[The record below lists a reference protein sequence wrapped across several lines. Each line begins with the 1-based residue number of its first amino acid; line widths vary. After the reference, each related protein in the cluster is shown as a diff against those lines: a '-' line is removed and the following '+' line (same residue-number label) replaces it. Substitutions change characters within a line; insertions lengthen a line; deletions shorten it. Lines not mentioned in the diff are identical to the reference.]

1 MRTGE
6 VFALTWDDIDFKNNV
21 INIDK
26 NVFAIDK
33 SKNGRWY
40 IGTTKTRGSTRKIY
54 MCNTLKEILIN
65 FKKYQTSCKKKYKSD
80 YKRYYFESVKNNLGI
95 VRYFKI
101 IELKNKSKNK
111 KEVNLIFRKDNGFYS
126 GKDIIKYPFKIIH
139 NELGIKCRF
148 YDLRGSFA
156 TVSLR
161 NGCEIKDIAGVLG
174 HKRIETTENYYV
186 TSTDND
192 KMNVSKSFENSLKNL
207 NIII

>member
-40 IGTTKTRGSTRKIY
+40 IGTTKTKGSTRKIY

-80 YKRYYFESVKNNLGI
+80 YKRYYL
-95 VRYFKI
+95 YFKI
-101 IELKNKSKNK
+101 LHQGNL
-111 KEVNLIFRKDNGFYS
+111 VLLTLIFAYK
-126 GKDIIKYPFKIIH
+126 
-139 NELGIKCRF
+139 
-148 YDLRGSFA
+148 
-156 TVSLR
+156 
-161 NGCEIKDIAGVLG
+161 
-174 HKRIETTENYYV
+174 
-186 TSTDND
+186 
-192 KMNVSKSFENSLKNL
+192 
-207 NIII
+207 